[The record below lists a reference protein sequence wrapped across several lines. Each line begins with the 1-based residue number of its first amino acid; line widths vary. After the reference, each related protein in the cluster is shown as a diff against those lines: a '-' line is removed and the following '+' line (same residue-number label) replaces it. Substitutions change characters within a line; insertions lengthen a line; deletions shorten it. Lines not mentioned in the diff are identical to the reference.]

1 MIAEWARNPREG
13 FSEIAAAAIMV
24 MLLIVLVMNTIAIVL
39 RTHYEKK
46 RS

>member
-13 FSEIAAAAIMV
+13 FNEIAAAAIMV
-24 MLLIVLVMNTIAIVL
+24 MLVIVLVMNTIAIVL

>member
-1 MIAEWARNPREG
+1 MGKRPQEG

-24 MLLIVLVMNTIAIVL
+24 MLVIVLVMNTIAILL